1 MTHVNPTT
9 AHVHLHGA
17 VGPGARAYAVA
28 KLAAALR
35 QAPGR
40 IISSWLTIDSA
51 APGNRVDAYANVNGV
66 HVHVHAV
73 GGTLHE
79 AIDLMQQRLRARLR
93 HIRRR
98 PAQGP
103 PAPIAAGGQPVPVRP
118 GPEEDVD
125 PGMGPASRSAGPAG
139 S

>member
-9 AHVHLHGA
+9 AHVRLHGA
-17 VGPGARAYAVA
+17 VRPGARAYSVA

-35 QAPGR
+35 QAPRR

-51 APGNRVDAYANVNGV
+51 APGNRVDAYANVNGI
-66 HVHVHAV
+66 HIHVHAI
-73 GGTLHE
+73 GATLHE
-79 AIDLMQQRLRARLR
+79 ATDLMQQRLRARLR

-103 PAPIAAGGQPVPVRP
+103 PGPVAADGQTASIRP
-118 GPEEDVD
+118 GWTET
-125 PGMGPASRSAGPAG
+125 
-139 S
+139 